1 MTALSPTSW
10 ATINSQVA
18 LIQAA
23 WEVLIPMVEAQ
34 DIEGIDQA
42 VAGISHACHH
52 IRSEIAY
59 NAGVQGMPKRE
70 GRPEKKPASLDDIF
84 GAL

>member
-1 MTALSPTSW
+1 MTVLSPASW
-10 ATINSQVA
+10 TTINSQVA

-23 WEVLIPMVEAQ
+23 WEVLITMMEVQ
-34 DIEGIDQA
+34 DIEGIDRA
-42 VAGISHACHH
+42 AAIISHACHH